1 MQKTY
6 EVPELTIIGQADQ
19 LVMGAGPGGFEI
31 PQYAPPD
38 FEFEQD

>member
-6 EVPELTIIGQADQ
+6 EAPELTIIGQADQ
-19 LVMGAGPGGFEI
+19 VVMGSGSGGLEI
-31 PQYAPPD
+31 PQHSAED